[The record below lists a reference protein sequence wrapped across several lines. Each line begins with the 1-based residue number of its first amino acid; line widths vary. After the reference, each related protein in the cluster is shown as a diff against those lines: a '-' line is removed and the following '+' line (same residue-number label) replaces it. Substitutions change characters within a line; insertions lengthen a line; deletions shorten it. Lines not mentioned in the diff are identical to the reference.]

1 LGELIKILAVLVL
14 LIVLIAKRVNLNL
27 SILIAA
33 VAMGALAMMGPVD
46 QLLVAARTI
55 KDPITLQLFGAIYL
69 VLAIGQAL
77 GAAGY
82 LKMLVEGLH
91 ELLGKRGFATTIP
104 PMMIGLLP
112 MPGGA
117 MLSAPMVRELS
128 DGLNLSP
135 EANTF
140 INYWFRHVWEY
151 FWPLYPG
158 IIIGIGLLEM
168 DISEWIPV
176 MAPITPFALAAGFI
190 FAWPMLSSSRA
201 TEGERK
207 KRRGIRRVLKS
218 SWPVAL
224 IAILVVGVK
233 VPFLIA
239 LGSTFLLLLIL
250 TRQGFRGSLGILRR
264 ALVFRTLFLIFV
276 VVFFKNI
283 LESSGVLAH
292 VSDFMTESG
301 VSWMVPVMFGPFI
314 VGILTGVNQAYVGVS
329 FPFLLP
335 VLMNN
340 PQAYALAYTTG
351 FIGVLLSPVHLCLVL
366 TKDYFNANFK
376 RVYRYLIPAA
386 LFVQAGAMI
395 YLFLRY

>member
-1 LGELIKILAVLVL
+1 LGELIKILAVLGF
-14 LIVLIAKRVNLNL
+14 LIVLIARRVNLNL
-27 SILIAA
+27 SILLAA
-33 VAMGALAMMGPVD
+33 VAMGALAWMGPID
-46 QLLVAARTI
+46 QLFVAGRTL
-55 KDPITLQLFGAIYL
+55 KDPITLKLFGAIYL

-82 LKMLVEGLH
+82 LKMLVEGLQ

-117 MLSAPMVRELS
+117 MLSAPMVKELS
-128 DGLNLSP
+128 DGLDVSP
-135 EANTF
+135 EANTY

-158 IIIGIGLLEM
+158 IIIGIALLEI
-168 DISEWIPV
+168 DIGEWIPV
-176 MAPITPFALAAGFI
+176 MAPITLFAIAAGLI
-190 FAWPMLSSSRA
+190 FAWPMLSSSRT
-201 TEGERK
+201 TEMERK

-224 IAILVVGVK
+224 IAVLVVGLR

-239 LGSTFLLLLIL
+239 LASTFVLLLIIS
-250 TRQGFRGSLGILRR
+250 RQGLRGSVAILRK
-264 ALVFRTLFLIFV
+264 AFVFRTLFLIFV

-283 LESSGVLAH
+283 LDTSGVLAH
-292 VSDFMTESG
+292 VSDFMTDSG
-301 VSWMVPVMFGPFI
+301 VPWYIPVMFGPFI

-335 VLMNN
+335 VLVNN
-340 PQAYALAYTTG
+340 PQAFALAYTTG

-366 TKDYFNANFK
+366 TKDYFEANFR
-376 RVYRYLIPAA
+376 RVYRYLIPSAI
-386 LFVQAGAMI
+386 FVQLGAMV

>member
-1 LGELIKILAVLVL
+1 LGELIKILVVLVL
-14 LIVLIAKRVNLNL
+14 LIALIAKRVNLNL
-27 SILIAA
+27 SILAAA
-33 VAMGALAMMGPVD
+33 VTMGALAFMGPVE
-46 QLLVAARTI
+46 QIIVAGRTL
-55 KDPITLQLFGAIYL
+55 KDPITLKLFGAIYL

-128 DGLNLSP
+128 DGLDVSP
-135 EANTF
+135 EANTY

-158 IIIGIGLLEM
+158 IIIGIALLEI
-168 DISEWIPV
+168 DIREWIPV

-190 FAWPMLSSSRA
+190 FAWPMLSSSRSSK
-201 TEGERK
+201 GERR
-207 KRRGIRRVLKS
+207 KRSGIRRVLKS

-224 IAILVVGVK
+224 IAVLVVGVQ

-239 LGSTFLLLLIL
+239 LASTFVLLLIAS
-250 TRQGFRGSLGILRR
+250 RQGLRESLAILRR

-283 LESSGVLAH
+283 LDTSGVLAH

-301 VSWMVPVMFGPFI
+301 VPWIVPVMFGPFI

-376 RVYRYLIPAA
+376 HVYRYLIPSAV
-386 LFVQAGAMI
+386 FVQLCAMA